1 MIESTTIFV
10 YGCSN
15 IFLERLAGAGGAWSH
30 GDLEHVSIAFMFI
43 GGGLVSNRVEVNPS
57 SFVNVSTDCSH
68 EVGNTFRVQKDSRLA
83 QLLNSHTSDNSIKL
97 SYYFNSWTSSPQ
109 ELWHVV

>member
-43 GGGLVSNRVEVNPS
+43 GGGLVSNRVERNPS
-57 SFVNVSTDCSH
+57 SFVNTDYSRK
-68 EVGNTFRVQKDSRLA
+68 VGNTFRVQKDSRLT
-83 QLLNSHTSDNSIKL
+83 QLLNNHTSDNSIKL
-97 SYYFNSWTSSPQ
+97 PYYFNPWTSSPQ